1 MNNKLKVLTAG
12 VLFFTGQTFLA
23 QETANDSL
31 SQEKKID
38 EVIIVGFGKKQVI
51 KENTG
56 SVSSIKGG
64 AIEDIPVA
72 SVDKLLQGRTT
83 GVQTSSPSGQPGGFA
98 SVRVRGVAS
107 INGVTEPIYILDGVR
122 INSGELTSSSTTSN
136 ILSTLNPDD
145 IESITVLKDAVSTA
159 VYGADAGAGVVIIN
173 TKQGRRGKPRF
184 SLKFSH
190 GFSQKA
196 VSTHKAMNS
205 DQYKQYL
212 TAMFENAGFDISSLE
227 NAVASGF
234 PEAEYTELTS
244 ILNSPYNTDWISE
257 TERKSAYTRNA
268 DFSVSGGNS
277 KVNYYLSANY
287 FEQEGIVKG
296 TDFKRLTFS
305 SKNDYRFTDRL
316 KVGANV
322 QVAYSKTNTV
332 PDDGN
337 YENPLYAQYFLR
349 PTDPVRNADGTWY
362 FGERSS
368 ATGISRLSNNLFNTV
383 ATLDTNTMTAETA
396 KIFGNFS
403 LDYEIFKN
411 FRYRFAFA
419 PEYINI
425 EEQRYLSPVHGQGE
439 AYNGYLSARTRRLF
453 SYNLYNVLSY
463 NFSTGLNNF
472 DFSAIQEAY
481 RIQGRNLNA
490 TGTEVGSEN
499 LFTLS
504 NFVKMHDMAGTKS
517 RKSRY
522 AYALTGRYNYDKLVL
537 LDLSY
542 RREYISDFTKNR
554 KGGDFWS
561 VGLGVDL
568 ARLNFLKENS
578 VVSQLKMRS
587 SYGQVGNQVSVN
599 PYATYSYRDNYNDRA
614 AASYS
619 GILNTRLTWET
630 IKPFNVGMDFGFFK
644 DRIKFSAEY
653 YNKKTVDMIYDLP
666 LQLSQG
672 QSSYTDNIGSLVNR
686 GVELSLDA
694 DVFRGGREGVNM
706 SVGFNFSTLTNKVK
720 ELYGGDVEG
729 DFTLMSEGL
738 SLGSFYMRKWAGVDA
753 ETGEAL
759 WYVNG
764 VDGETTNDFNVAQK
778 ALQGTRL
785 YKYFG
790 GFNLN
795 ASYKGFGLDAQI
807 NYAFGGKLYDYW
819 AEITST
825 DGFGTYN
832 EPGYASQMDYW
843 TPTNTGASYPKP
855 VYGNQSLSYETSTRF
870 LFKTDYIRLST
881 ARLSYTFKA
890 EQLRGTGLSS
900 LQVYLMG
907 TNLFTWKMDK
917 NLKFDPEI
925 GSYGYTRLAPPI
937 MKTYSMGVNINF

>member
-1 MNNKLKVLTAG
+1 MTHKLKVLTAG
-12 VLFFTGQTFLA
+12 VLFFTGQAFLA

-56 SVSSIKGG
+56 SLSTIKGG
-64 AIEDIPVA
+64 AIEDVPVA

-107 INGVTEPIYILDGVR
+107 INGMTEPIYILDGVR
-122 INSGELTSSSTTSN
+122 INSGELTSTATTSN
-136 ILSTLNPDD
+136 LLSTLNPDD

-159 VYGADAGAGVVIIN
+159 IYGADAGAGVIIIN

-184 SLKFSH
+184 GLKFSQ
-190 GFSQKA
+190 GFSEKA
-196 VSTHKAMNS
+196 VSTHRGFNAKE
-205 DQYKQYL
+205 YKQYL
-212 TAMFENAGFDISSLE
+212 RAMYENAGIDISSE
-227 NAVASGF
+227 DTAVATGLSSSD
-234 PEAEYTELTS
+234 YLELMS
-244 ILNSPYNTDWISE
+244 VLDSPYNTNWIAE
-257 TERKSAYTRNA
+257 TERKVAYTRNV
-268 DFSVSGGNS
+268 DFSVSGGGSNL
-277 KVNYYLSANY
+277 NYHLSANY
-287 FEQEGIVKG
+287 FDQEGIVKG
-296 TDFKRLTFS
+296 TDFKRLTFA
-305 SKNDYRFTDRL
+305 SKNDYRFSDKLR
-316 KVGANV
+316 VGANL
-322 QVAYSKTNTV
+322 QMAYSKTNTV

-337 YENPLYAQYFLR
+337 FENPLYAQYFLR
-349 PTDPVRNADGTWY
+349 PTDPVRNPDGTWY
-362 FGERSS
+362 LGERSS
-368 ATGISRLSNNLFNTV
+368 STGISRLSNNLFNV
-383 ATLDTNTMTAETA
+383 AATLDYNSMTAETA
-396 KIFGNFS
+396 KIFGNLS
-403 LDYEIFKN
+403 LDYEILKN
-411 FRYRFAFA
+411 FRYRLAFA
-419 PEYINI
+419 PEYINV
-425 EEQRYLSPVHGQGE
+425 EEQRYLSPLHGSGE
-439 AYNGYLSARTRRLF
+439 ALNGYLSARTRRLF
-453 SYNLYNVLSY
+453 SYNFYNVLSY

-499 LFTLS
+499 LSTLS

-522 AYALTGRYNYDKLVL
+522 AYALTGHYDYDKLVL

-542 RREYISDFTKNR
+542 RREYVSDFTKNR

-561 VGLGVDL
+561 IGLAVDFV
-568 ARLNFLKENS
+568 RFNFLKDVEAF
-578 VVSQLKMRS
+578 SQLKLRS
-587 SYGQVGNQVSVN
+587 SYGKVGNQVNVN

-630 IKPFNVGMDFGFFK
+630 IKPFNIGMDFGFFN
-644 DRIKFSAEY
+644 DRLKFSAEY

-672 QSSYTDNIGSLVNR
+672 QSTYTDNIGSLVNR
-686 GVELSLDA
+686 GVELSVDA
-694 DVFRGGREGVNM
+694 DVLRGGRD
-706 SVGFNFSTLTNKVK
+706 GFNFSVGANFSTLKNKVV
-720 ELYGGDVEG
+720 ELYGGEIEG
-729 DFTLMSEGL
+729 DFTLMKEGL
-738 SLGSFYMRKWAGVDA
+738 GLGTFYMRKWAGVDA
-753 ETGEAL
+753 DTGDAL

-778 ALQGTRL
+778 AIQGTRL

-795 ASYKGFGLDAQI
+795 ANYKGFGFDAQI

-819 AEITST
+819 GEVLTT
-825 DGFGTYN
+825 DGLGTYN
-832 EPGYASQMDYW
+832 ELGYAAQMDYW
-843 TPTNTGASYPKP
+843 TPTNTNASHPKP

-870 LFKTDYIRLST
+870 LFKTDYFRLSS
-881 ARLSYTFKA
+881 ARLSYTFNSEKLKA
-890 EQLRGTGLSS
+890 TGLRS
-900 LQVYLMG
+900 LQLYLLG
-907 TNLFTWKMDK
+907 TNMLTWKLDK
-917 NLKFDPEI
+917 NLRFDPEI

-937 MKTYSMGVNINF
+937 MKTYSVGVNINF